1 MDFCTLQSRTGFNF
15 PFMISEADLKNL
27 GDAGNAVF
35 PPLGSDITT
44 FFPESEAELSELL
57 RLAASGNIPVTVVA
71 ALTGLTGAAVPQESG
86 WRIDTSR
93 FVDLPDR
100 PGYRRAAPFLLI
112 DEKDPYR
119 GLVAPGVPLR
129 ELNEV
134 LRQLGL
140 WYPPHP
146 GETRALI
153 GGNVATNASGS
164 RTFAFG
170 ATRDYVTSLRVV
182 LATGDILSLKRGRE
196 RVSNGKFLV
205 KTIGGWPLEGRV
217 PDYEMS
223 PVKNASGL
231 FTKPDMDLIDLFVG
245 SEGIL
250 GAFSEI
256 GLRFLVRRELRSEIF
271 FFPTNEA
278 ALDFTDGLRSLK
290 ANAQRYPS
298 PDSEGAFGIISLEYL
313 DLNAL
318 ILARESGHAVPGS
331 AKAAIEV
338 EVFAGDTFTLV
349 KVAGLADALGCVGIV
364 PPDATSPF
372 RYSVPRRVA
381 ELLKERGRPK
391 LGTDFA
397 IPLSSFREVFHIYTK
412 KTQEFRAG
420 REGVHTATWGHIG
433 DCHLHVNFLCESEED
448 TQKAA
453 LIYLDLVRMA
463 VSLGG
468 AISAEHGVG
477 KRALTDEQGF
487 RRPYLWYQFGD
498 KYKQIAEVKKVF
510 DPQGLLNK
518 GNMGV

>member
-1 MDFCTLQSRTGFNF
+1 LPWRTGFNF
-15 PFMISEADLKNL
+15 LPMISEADLKNL

-44 FFPESEAELSELL
+44 FFPETEEELSELF
-57 RLAASGNIPVTVVA
+57 RLAASGNIPVTIVA
-71 ALTGLTGAAVPQESG
+71 AMTGLTGAAVPQESG

-93 FVDLPDR
+93 YVHLPDR

-112 DEKDPYR
+112 DETDPHR
-119 GLVAPGVPLR
+119 GIVAPGVPLR
-129 ELNEV
+129 ELNQV
-134 LRQLGL
+134 LREQGL

-164 RTFAFG
+164 RTFSFG
-170 ATRDYVTSLRVV
+170 ATREYVTSLRVV
-182 LATGDILSLKRGRE
+182 LATGDILSLQRGRE
-196 RVSNGKFLV
+196 RVTRGNFLV
-205 KTIGGWPLEGRV
+205 HTIGGWPLAGRV
-217 PDYEMS
+217 PDYQMS

-231 FTKPDMDLIDLFVG
+231 FTAPDMDLIDLFIG

-256 GLRFLVRRELRSEIF
+256 GLRFLARRDLRSEIF
-271 FFPTNEA
+271 FFPSNEV

-298 PDSEGAFGIISLEYL
+298 PDSEGAFGVISLEYL

-318 ILARESGHAVPGS
+318 RLARESGHAVPGS

-338 EVFAGDTFTLV
+338 EAFAGDTFTIV
-349 KVAGLADALGCVGIV
+349 KVAGLAEALGCVGVV

-391 LGTDFA
+391 VGTDFA
-397 IPLSSFREVFHIYTK
+397 IPLPSFREMFHLYAEK
-412 KTQEFRAG
+412 AKEFTAG
-420 REGVHTATWGHIG
+420 REGIHTATWGHIG

-448 TQKAA
+448 LQKVAT
-453 LIYLDLVRMA
+453 IYLELVRKA

-477 KRALTDEQGF
+477 KRALTDEQGL
-487 RRPYLWYQFGD
+487 RRPYLWYQFGE
-498 KYKQIAEVKKVF
+498 KYKQIGEVKKVF